1 MLRKRLLAIGLVAA
15 LSGALAVGF
24 TALGESGPG
33 KQNGQNGDNGH
44 HKGNLVF
51 RSSLAPSQ
59 PMPTDPELND
69 VQPGG
74 VPWVI
79 DRGDVKIKR
88 DGRIRLKV
96 RGLVIPTLGNAGQVT
111 SISASI
117 ACADDPPADETQT
130 APLSQSGD
138 GKIKDDLNLPST
150 CLGPRVFVHPNG
162 NEGVYIAIS
171 GWRF

>member
-33 KQNGQNGDNGH
+33 RQGGQGNGNGH

-59 PMPTDPELND
+59 TTDPTLNT
-69 VQPGG
+69 VAPGG
-74 VPWVI
+74 APWVL
-79 DRGDVKIKR
+79 DRGDVRIKR
-88 DGRIRLKV
+88 DGRLRLKV
-96 RGLVIPTLGNAGQVT
+96 RGLVIPTLGTPGPVDT
-111 SISASI
+111 ISASI
-117 ACADDPPADETQT
+117 ACANDAPADETNT
-130 APLSQSGD
+130 VPISDSGD
-138 GKIKDDLNLPST
+138 AKIKDELNLPST

-162 NEGVYIAIS
+162 IDTAYIAIS